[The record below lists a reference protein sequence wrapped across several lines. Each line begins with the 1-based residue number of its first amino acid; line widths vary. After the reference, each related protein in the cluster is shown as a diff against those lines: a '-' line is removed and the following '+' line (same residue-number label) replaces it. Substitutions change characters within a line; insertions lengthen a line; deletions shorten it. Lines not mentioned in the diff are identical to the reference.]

1 MKRRMAAILLLTAG
15 AVARGADPVALEP
28 RCLVIEPSV
37 LRTELAK
44 SLPGARLTVLVPAR
58 EEDIGAVHLSA
69 DEFRATGLT
78 WDKFRREAEA
88 AAARHLARIEPV
100 MEKGA
105 DGAVSHAVLKS
116 KSHLTAS
123 VMLCPEFYARFRPVF
138 GDRLVVLVPD
148 RFTVYVFPR
157 SFSGFQE
164 FGKRVVEE
172 HRRAVYPSSI
182 EAFEVNSEGVR
193 GIGAFDTGDDEGQS
207 EPGSE
212 PPPNPAGKESGS
224 PEPSRVPRRGK

>member
-1 MKRRMAAILLLTAG
+1 MKRRTAAIVLLTAVG
-15 AVARGADPVALEP
+15 GARGAEPVAMEP

-58 EEDIGAVHLSA
+58 EEDIGAVHLSRE
-69 DEFRATGLT
+69 EFRAMGLT

-88 AAARHLARIEPV
+88 AAARHLARLEPV

-172 HRRAVYPSSI
+172 HRRAIYPSSV
-182 EAFEVNSEGVR
+182 EAFEVTSEGVR
-193 GIGAFDTGDDEGQS
+193 GIGAFDAGDEATEVG
-207 EPGSE
+207 PASE
-212 PPPNPAGKESGS
+212 PPPRPANKVSGS
-224 PEPSRVPRRGK
+224 QAGDRVPRRGK